1 MPSKLTQWVRNYF
14 GFSRTESRGFL
25 VLLCVLVLLL
35 LASFVLNFLP
45 DSVQETQDVQ
55 KLDTLMA
62 QLEVQSATAKAYAE
76 HDSRDYNHYHS
87 KQSNKPT
94 RLFAFDPNTLTS
106 EQWQEL
112 GVARWMAE
120 RIVKYRSKGGVFRKK
135 EDLLRI
141 YDFPEDQYR
150 QLEAYIR
157 LPATTPL
164 SFTANAKPVTEI
176 RATTARTERTTFT
189 FHLNEADTT
198 DFKKVYGIGSKL
210 ALRIIKFRD
219 NLGGFVNEN
228 QIREVWGL
236 DSAVV
241 QELLKHG
248 HLTGPGSVRKIKINE
263 VSLEQF
269 RHPYLKPYVAKAIL
283 AYRQQHGSYQS
294 ATDLKAVKLLDEAT
308 LKKLEPYLAF

>member
-1 MPSKLTQWVRNYF
+1 MPSKLTEWVRNYF

-25 VLLCVLVLLL
+25 MLLSLLIVLLI
-35 LASFVLNFLP
+35 SPFVLDLFP
-45 DSVQETQDVQ
+45 DSVQDSPDDQ

-62 QLEVQSATAKAYAE
+62 QLGMQSSEAKAYAE
-76 HDSRDYNHYHS
+76 HDSRDYNHFS
-87 KQSNKPT
+87 DKRLSKPT
-94 RLFAFDPNTLTS
+94 RLFAFDPNTIPS

-164 SFTANAKPVTEI
+164 YSNS
-176 RATTARTERTTFT
+176 TTKLVPETRSTPIKTERTTFT
-189 FHLNEADTT
+189 FQLNEADTT

-210 ALRIIKFRD
+210 ALRIVKFRE
-219 NLGGFVNEN
+219 NLGG
-228 QIREVWGL
+228 L
-236 DSAVV
+236 
-241 QELLKHG
+241 
-248 HLTGPGSVRKIKINE
+248 
-263 VSLEQF
+263 
-269 RHPYLKPYVAKAIL
+269 
-283 AYRQQHGSYQS
+283 
-294 ATDLKAVKLLDEAT
+294 
-308 LKKLEPYLAF
+308 